1 MLPEKLRFD
10 FTWPEAVTDKQIAEV
25 ERIVNEQI
33 WKSTTLD
40 IDEMP
45 IAKAK
50 EMGAIALFGEKY
62 GNIVRVVRVPDFSTE
77 LCGGSHVF
85 NTGEIGAF
93 RINKRKRYRIRH
105 P

>member
-1 MLPEKLRFD
+1 M
-10 FTWPEAVTDKQIAEV
+10 
-25 ERIVNEQI
+25 NEQI

-62 GNIVRVVRVPDFSTE
+62 GDIVRVVRVPDFSTE

-85 NTGEIGAF
+85 NTGEIGCF
-93 RINKRKRYRIRH
+93 RIISESGIGSGIRRIEAITGKAAYESMLADRKLLRESAAL
-105 P
+105 